1 MMRVCRTAIRGRRG
15 RPCSDT
21 TSMKSAALSLVLLV
35 PMLAVAAP
43 ARPTPF
49 VVEQT
54 YWVKPG
60 KEREFATLYARTGL
74 PRLQSLQRDG
84 RILWFRTTMPRF
96 ADGNDQ
102 WDCRVTIG
110 WRDADDA
117 TSYPDLT
124 PLPSATSAPASG
136 PSFEQQMLGELL
148 VDRRETP
155 ILETGYASGD

>member
-1 MMRVCRTAIRGRRG
+1 
-15 RPCSDT
+15 
-21 TSMKSAALSLVLLV
+21 MKSAIALLLLL
-35 PMLAVAAP
+35 PLLAVAAP
-43 ARPTPF
+43 TRPAAF
-49 VVEQT
+49 IVEQT

-60 KEREFATLYARTGL
+60 KEREFATVYARTAL
-74 PRLQSLQRDG
+74 PRLQALQRDG
-84 RILWFRTTMPRF
+84 KILWFRTTVPRF

-124 PLPSATSAPASG
+124 PLPSATGAPSG
-136 PSFEQQMLGELL
+136 GASFEQQMLGELL

-155 ILETGYASGD
+155 VVETGYPTGE

>member
-1 MMRVCRTAIRGRRG
+1 MKPAI
-15 RPCSDT
+15 
-21 TSMKSAALSLVLLV
+21 ALLFLL
-35 PMLAVAAP
+35 PMLVFAAP
-43 ARPTPF
+43 ARPAPF

-84 RILWFRTTMPRF
+84 KILWFRTTVPRF

-117 TSYPDLT
+117 ASYPDLA
-124 PLPSATSAPASG
+124 PLPGATAAPSSG
-136 PSFEQQMLGELL
+136 TSFEQQMLGELL
-148 VDRRETP
+148 VDRRETL
-155 ILETGYASGD
+155 IQETSYAPGE